1 MECTF
6 GLDGP
11 VEVVF
16 GNEPTVVMFTVLY
29 KLNQLTKSRVWVLDG
44 LSEVR
49 SIVMEVLICWSFNN
63 HKLTDLFVREVFI
76 NIGGVWVIVS
86 VVKYSQLWTQEDH
99 FFHLVPVLF
108 QAVILMDH
116 SIQQVHN
123 VLQ

>member
-16 GNEPTVVMFTVLY
+16 GNIPTVLVVVLNELY
-29 KLNQLTKSRVWVLDG
+29 QLPESGVGVLDR